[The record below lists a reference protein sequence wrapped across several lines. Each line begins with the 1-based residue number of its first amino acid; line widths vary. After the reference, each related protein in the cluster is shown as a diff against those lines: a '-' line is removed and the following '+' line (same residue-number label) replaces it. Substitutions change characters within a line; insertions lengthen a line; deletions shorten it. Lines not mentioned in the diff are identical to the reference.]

1 VIYHQPDAPADFAG
15 VEAALLDAFH
25 RSQEAARNQ
34 EPIVYVLKQQ
44 DLLGQDTVLGA
55 ILAGALLSAVR
66 TLAAEKN
73 VANAVAIGDDAAHAE
88 HWIAILHDQSD
99 VTGELI
105 RLGPGHVGKVL
116 T

>member
-1 VIYHQPDAPADFAG
+1 MIFHQPEAPADFAG
-15 VEAALLDAFH
+15 VQDVLLDAFH

-34 EPIVYVLKQQ
+34 EPIVYVLSQR

-55 ILAGALLSAVR
+55 ILANALLSAVK

-105 RLGPGHVGKVL
+105 RLGPGHVGKAL